1 MISRIL
7 PVVLLVI
14 SLGLFFGYINPTYSQ
29 KVLPLQAEITQY
41 DNTLAAAE
49 DFNQKEAQLATE
61 RSALPADAIERLENF
76 LPDGVDNV
84 QLILDLNA
92 LAAKSG
98 IQLSNFDIKGD
109 IRPNESSKTGALSL
123 ESGSKRVDS
132 IDVSVKAVGSYSA
145 FRLFLAGLEKSLR
158 PMDVVQMDLSS
169 AASSIYTYNI
179 TLRIYWLH

>member
-1 MISRIL
+1 MIGRFL
-7 PVVLLVI
+7 PVLLIVI
-14 SLGLFFGYINPTYSQ
+14 SLGLFFGYINPTYVE
-29 KVLPLQAEITQY
+29 KVLPLRAEITQY
-41 DNTLAAAE
+41 DNALAAAE
-49 DFNQKEAQLATE
+49 DFHNKEVQLATE
-61 RSALPADAIERLENF
+61 RSAIPAESIERLETF

-109 IRPNESSKTGALSL
+109 LRPESSGTGILAL

-132 IDVSVKAVGSYSA
+132 IELSVKAVGSYSA
-145 FRLFLAGLEKSLR
+145 FRLFLSGLERSLR
-158 PMDVVQMDLSS
+158 PMDVVQMDLTA
-169 AASSIYTYNI
+169 AASGVYTYNM